1 MSNELPA
8 RPLERTVRPVR
19 HGTDCKKVEHLGD
32 GYLHRADDNGPYD
45 VDGLVYCGRCHEWL
59 GTISSGT
66 DDSCTHPNCSC
77 WMKVCGHGAKA
88 KRPNTEA
95 KGPRSGPV

>member
-32 GYLHRADDNGPYD
+32 GYLHRADDNGSYD
-45 VDGLVYCGRCHEWL
+45 VDGLVYCGRCHKWL
-59 GTISSGT
+59 GRYPAETGLT
-66 DDSCTHPNCSC
+66 TTGKD
-77 WMKVCGHGAKA
+77 
-88 KRPNTEA
+88 EQ
-95 KGPRSGPV
+95 